1 MSHVINWLF
10 NQPAPIIILI
20 FISIIALG
28 VFIAVIVSVL
38 LIIHHEKQLDYIR
51 RTSKR
56 YKALEW
62 LNSTYDFN
70 ENIKDIYELYWDVD
84 TKPKFDR
91 FDFDKNFM
99 EEISKRI
106 SAYQYLLTLANN
118 NLQLFSKYQ
127 NDLKYLPDYAAADA
141 EYIKGMSGNRYNQ
154 LEEEAVAL
162 EILEP
167 VINIQYKCYVS
178 YTSPQGRNSY
188 TDYAIYNSKDINGLI
203 KKILENE
210 KRRESRDYQRSLMTD
225 SLRYDVLKRDGF
237 RCVICGRTAEDGVK
251 LHVDHIKPVSKGGK
265 TEYENLRT
273 LCDQCNFGKS
283 NKWDEY
289 GVN

>member
-38 LIIHHEKQLDYIR
+38 LKIHHEKQLDYIR

-84 TKPKFDR
+84 AKPKFDR

-118 NLQLFSKYQ
+118 NLQLFGKYQ

-141 EYIKGMSGNRYNQ
+141 EYIKGISGNRYNQ
-154 LEEEAVAL
+154 LEEEAVVL

-167 VINIQYKCYVS
+167 VTNIQYKCYVS

-188 TDYAIYNSKDINGLI
+188 TDYAIYNSKDISGLI

>member
-38 LIIHHEKQLDYIR
+38 LKIHHEKQLDYIR
-51 RTSKR
+51 RT
-56 YKALEW
+56 
-62 LNSTYDFN
+62 
-70 ENIKDIYELYWDVD
+70 
-84 TKPKFDR
+84 
-91 FDFDKNFM
+91 
-99 EEISKRI
+99 SKRI

-127 NDLKYLPDYAAADA
+127 NDLKYLPDYGAADA

-167 VINIQYKCYVS
+167 VTNIQNKCYVS

-237 RCVICGRTAEDGVK
+237 RCVICGRTADDGVK
-251 LHVDHIKPVSKGGK
+251 LHVYHIKPVSKGGK